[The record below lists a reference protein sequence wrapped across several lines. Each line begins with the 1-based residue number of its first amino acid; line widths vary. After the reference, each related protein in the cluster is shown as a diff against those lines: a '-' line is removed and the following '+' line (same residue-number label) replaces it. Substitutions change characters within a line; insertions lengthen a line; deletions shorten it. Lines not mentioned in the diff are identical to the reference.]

1 MSAAD
6 RHGAWL
12 VLAFALA
19 LFACSDD
26 DGDGDG
32 ALATDS
38 VAAALDA
45 SSELSRLIVPLE
57 ASPDLGG
64 LVPDVARALK
74 IQNAISSFR
83 ALVANPAC
91 VKVATD
97 NLTSLDVTFDRC
109 RIALVLAL
117 DGSLHAGIA
126 IEAAGGLASRL
137 VVSVTIPSLVLAG
150 PLRSRRLSGA
160 LELRQA
166 IPPLGAP
173 VELSGELGF
182 EVDGGAERRLAFGA
196 ESAVTGTCVSFTG
209 GGQLSGEMLG
219 ELGPIALSGQKIRGC
234 RDQCPTAG
242 SVELSY
248 GRGTLLSWTYTGADT
263 ASVIGPRGK
272 RVEVPLGCGGE
283 GG

>member
-6 RHGAWL
+6 RHAAWL
-12 VLAFALA
+12 ALVLVPALV
-19 LFACSDD
+19 ACTED
-26 DGDGDG
+26 DGGDG
-32 ALATDS
+32 ALATDT

-45 SSELSRLIVPLE
+45 SSELSRLVAPLE

-74 IQNAISSFR
+74 IQNAIGSFR
-83 ALVANPAC
+83 ALVADPAC
-91 VKVATD
+91 VEVATD
-97 NLTSLDVTFDRC
+97 NLTFLDVTFERC

-117 DGSLHAGIA
+117 DGSLRAGLA
-126 IEAAGGLASRL
+126 IEAAAGLASRL
-137 VVSVTIPSLVLAG
+137 VVAVTIPGLVLDG
-150 PLRSRRLSGA
+150 PRRSRRLSGE

-173 VELSGELGF
+173 VELAGELGF
-182 EVDGGAERRLAFGA
+182 AADGGAERRLAFGA
-196 ESAVTGTCVSFTG
+196 ESVVTGTCVSFTG
-209 GGQLSGEMLG
+209 AGQISGDQLG
-219 ELGPIALSGQKIRGC
+219 ELGPIALSGQQIQGC
-234 RDQCPTAG
+234 RDQCPTSG

-248 GRGTLLSWTYTGADT
+248 GRGTLLAWTYTGAEI
-263 ASVIGPRGK
+263 ASAIGPRGK